1 MEQRW
6 RKLPP
11 LPFFFAVFTEP
22 SHDLLLQVRNRKA
35 LERWVTNRWVGGWVV
50 GRGQKLDSLPGELLR
65 RVVGGRIIGH
75 HFETGNV
82 VLKHIRDVLESPE
95 IEKRPSFELQ
105 SHFEARRQT
114 QSRVQE
120 IESCCDLALFLSRNQ
135 ASSVFHILV
144 HDLNKCNIGTEPIY
158 SSTKHT
164 ETESKL

>member
-1 MEQRW
+1 MTKITSIALLFRSFYRAQPWPSSSGPKPKSTWKMGHESVSRRMSCW
-6 RKLPP
+6 KR
-11 LPFFFAVFTEP
+11 TEAW
-22 SHDLLLQVRNRKA
+22 LA
-35 LERWVTNRWVGGWVV
+35 
-50 GRGQKLDSLPGELLR
+50 PGELLR